1 MTRSIFEGVDE
12 YIDAALNVKEI
23 GTKAP
28 HYAHKSSALIP
39 SRPDSFNGAI
49 LLCKIA
55 DQIENNW
62 AAPHRTPSAVNW
74 RWKKKEGLRPENP
87 SKEKILEKRIARELD
102 ATWVNQM
109 PTASGLL
116 NSTGGKLHNID
127 LAHEISRGEY
137 EFIELKWGS
146 DTPLFAAFEILKYG
160 LLYLFSR
167 KHAFELGYAL
177 EDKPTL
183 KANAVALIVLAPSGY
198 YERYSSLTKWLG
210 KELNTTLNDY
220 ESCLDLGVRMT
231 FRFEQLHCDDP
242 TTANIKSLLSTGR
255 TELHP

>member
-1 MTRSIFEGVDE
+1 LR
-12 YIDAALNVKEI
+12 
-23 GTKAP
+23 
-28 HYAHKSSALIP
+28 
-39 SRPDSFNGAI
+39 
-49 LLCKIA
+49 KIA

-62 AAPHRTPSAVNW
+62 AAPHRTPSVENW
-74 RWKKKEGLRPENP
+74 RWKKNRGLRPENA
-87 SKEKILEKRIARELD
+87 SKEKILEKRIANIMNINR
-102 ATWVNQM
+102 VNQM

-127 LAHEISRGEY
+127 LAHRVSSDEY

-177 EDKPTL
+177 EEKPIL

-198 YERYSSLTKWLG
+198 YERYSSLTKWLD
-210 KELNTTLNDY
+210 KELDAALNDY
-220 ESCLDLGVRMT
+220 DPCSALGVRMS
-231 FRFEQLHCDDP
+231 FRFELLHCDDP
-242 TTANIKSLLSTGR
+242 TTSNIKSTLSTGR
-255 TELHP
+255 AKLHL